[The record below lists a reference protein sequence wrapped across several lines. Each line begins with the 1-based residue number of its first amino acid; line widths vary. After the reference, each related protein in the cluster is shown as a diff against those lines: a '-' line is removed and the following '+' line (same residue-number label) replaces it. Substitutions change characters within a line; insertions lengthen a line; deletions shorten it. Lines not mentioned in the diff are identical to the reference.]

1 MAAVPIVSEVSP
13 AAGVQ
18 AQLRLGSQPYTW
30 STNAEGEAIYGRGTR
45 DCHPIAPHMP
55 SAECV
60 AGSEKV
66 WVPHD
71 AGCSCSLVHPPHLR
85 TPGLPHPHHQVMRCL
100 PRPHKQ
106 LPIAPPLCLSPP
118 PVLRLLRARV
128 CAPPLRI
135 ICWHTP
141 ACAGAGGG
149 RPLPPAGAAPLSVL
163 QPLLESCHDGHGPRA
178 RGCNSPSPVER
189 RAGTPF
195 PLQ

>member
-106 LPIAPPLCLSPP
+106 LPIAPPLSFSSSRASPFA
-118 PVLRLLRARV
+118 RTCLRATPTYHLLAHPCV
-128 CAPPLRI
+128 C
-135 ICWHTP
+135 
-141 ACAGAGGG
+141 GGG
-149 RPLPPAGAAPLSVL
+149 RRPPPATGWGSTAVGAATAAGELPRR
-163 QPLLESCHDGHGPRA
+163 PRA
-178 RGCNSPSPVER
+178 PRKGV
-189 RAGTPF
+189 
-195 PLQ
+195 